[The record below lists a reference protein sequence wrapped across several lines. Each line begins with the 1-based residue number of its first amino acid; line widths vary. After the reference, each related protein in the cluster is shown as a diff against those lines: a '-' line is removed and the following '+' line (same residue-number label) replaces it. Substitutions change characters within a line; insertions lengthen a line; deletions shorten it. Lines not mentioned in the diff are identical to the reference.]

1 MTLNQAKRV
10 ESSTVDSRALADL
23 MVHVLPVCH
32 RLMIAAVHRTPHT
45 SGMSLT
51 QFRILARLSERE
63 HRATELAAAL
73 DIGKSTLTISVDSLV
88 RRGFVERREAPGD
101 RRAIVLRITAAGE
114 VLVRALATRAASG
127 LTTLLDQ
134 LTDEEM
140 EGLSRGVSGLQR
152 VLALG
157 AEHLQPALA
166 AANAS
171 HARTERQN

>member
-1 MTLNQAKRV
+1 M
-10 ESSTVDSRALADL
+10 
-23 MVHVLPVCH
+23 
-32 RLMIAAVHRTPHT
+32 MIAAVHRTPHT
-45 SGMSLT
+45 NGMSLT

-88 RRGFVERREAPGD
+88 RRGFVERREAPAD

-127 LTTLLDQ
+127 LTAVLDQ

-140 EGLSRGVSGLQR
+140 EGLSQGVSGLQR
-152 VLALG
+152 VITLG
-157 AEHLQPALA
+157 AKNFQPALA
-166 AANAS
+166 AAKAS
-171 HARTERQN
+171 HAGAER